1 MSFVI
6 YPLTA
11 ADHAGHS
18 SLPSM
23 PDPVFDDPRLA
34 AIYDALDPDRSDL
47 GPYLAMVDE
56 FGARSV
62 LDLGCGTGVF
72 ALMLAE
78 RGIRVIGVDPAR
90 ASVDVA
96 RGKPG
101 AERVTWIDG
110 DASAIPAELTVDM
123 VTMTAN
129 VAQVF
134 LTDDDW
140 LATLAAV
147 HTALRPGG
155 RLVFEARD
163 PAKRAWEGWT
173 EEATRSTT
181 TIPGVGR
188 VTDWVQVTEVVDDGR
203 LVTFESP
210 NIFEADGTVIT
221 SRSTLR
227 FRSREEIEESLRATG
242 FAVEEVRDAPDRP
255 GRELVFVA
263 GRLTPG

>member
-1 MSFVI
+1 VT
-6 YPLTA
+6 YPLTDA
-11 ADHAGHS
+11 ENAGHP
-18 SLPSM
+18 SLLSM

-47 GPYLAMVDE
+47 QPYLAMVDE
-56 FGARSV
+56 FGASSV

-72 ALMLAE
+72 ALMLAD
-78 RGIRVIGVDPAR
+78 RGVRVIGADPAK
-90 ASVDVA
+90 ASVAVA

-110 DASAIPAELTVDM
+110 DASAIPESVTVDM

-134 LTDDDW
+134 VTDADW

-147 HTALRPGG
+147 HAALRPDGH
-155 RLVFEARD
+155 LVFETRD
-163 PAKRAWEGWT
+163 PESRAWERWT
-173 EEATRSTT
+173 EEATRTT
-181 TIPGVGR
+181 TNIPGVGP
-188 VTDWVQVTEVVDDGR
+188 VTEWVQVTDVVDDGR
-203 LVTFESP
+203 FVTFESP
-210 NIFEADGTVIT
+210 NVFEADGTVIT

-227 FRSREEIEESLRATG
+227 FRTRREVEDSLRATG
-242 FAVEEVRDAPDRP
+242 FAVDEVRDAPDRP

-263 GRLTPG
+263 RRST

>member
-1 MSFVI
+1 
-6 YPLTA
+6 
-11 ADHAGHS
+11 
-18 SLPSM
+18 LP
-23 PDPVFDDPRLA
+23 DTIFDDPRLA

-47 GPYLAMVDE
+47 EPYLAMVDE
-56 FGARSV
+56 FDARSV

-72 ALMLAE
+72 ALMLAD
-78 RGIRVIGVDPAR
+78 RGIRVIGADPAK

-110 DASAIPAELTVDM
+110 DASAIPASVTVDM

-134 LTDDDW
+134 LTDADW

-147 HTALRPGG
+147 HAALRPGG
-155 RLVFEARD
+155 RLVFETRD
-163 PAKRAWEGWT
+163 PAYRAWERWT
-173 EEATRSTT
+173 EEETRSTT
-181 TIPGVGR
+181 DVPGVGP
-188 VTDWVQVTEVVDDGR
+188 VTEWVQVTDVVDDGS
-203 LVTFESP
+203 LVTFDAP
-210 NIFEADGTVIT
+210 NVFEADGTVIT

-227 FRSREEIEESLRATG
+227 FRSRQEIEDSLGAAG
-242 FAVEEVRDAPDRP
+242 FVVDEVRDAPDRP

-263 GRLTPG
+263 RRLTPG